1 MNSPVN
7 NNDLP
12 VRAAS
17 GAVMALVALLGIW
30 LGGAVFTIAV
40 LAIGAGIYY
49 EFAALIRKG
58 GSGSFPSVM
67 AYFLGAIYIGL
78 AIITLIFFRHKD
90 GNGVETFFL
99 ILIVVVTDVGA
110 YFAGRSIGGP
120 KLAPRI
126 SPNKTWAGLIGGMV
140 AAAIVWIG
148 YNIAVQEQPVYMALV
163 GGAAMAFIAQMG
175 DLLQSAMKRLAG
187 VKDSGNILPGHGGL
201 FDRADG
207 MVAVFFII
215 GLTHIILILRYF
227 GIAGYL
233 GL

>member
-1 MNSPVN
+1 MNSPVKN
-7 NNDLP
+7 SDLP
-12 VRAAS
+12 LRAAS
-17 GAVMALVALLGIW
+17 GVAMAIVALLLIW

-40 LAIGAGIYY
+40 LAIGTGIYY

-58 GSGSFPSVM
+58 GNGSFPCVA
-67 AYFLGAIYIGL
+67 AYILGAIYIGL

-90 GNGVETFFL
+90 GSGLEIFFL
-99 ILIVVVTDVGA
+99 ILVVVVTDIGA

-140 AAAIVWIG
+140 AAAIVWTG
-148 YNIAVQEQPVYMALV
+148 YNVAAQMQPAYMAFV
-163 GGAAMAFIAQMG
+163 GGALMAFVAQMG

-227 GIAGYL
+227 GVAGYF

>member
-1 MNSPVN
+1 
-7 NNDLP
+7 
-12 VRAAS
+12 
-17 GAVMALVALLGIW
+17 MAIVALLGIW

-58 GSGSFPSVM
+58 GNGSFP
-67 AYFLGAIYIGL
+67 AIATYILGALYIGL

-90 GNGVETFFL
+90 GSGLETLFL
-99 ILIVVVTDVGA
+99 ILVVVVTDVGA
-110 YFAGRSIGGP
+110 YFAGRTIGGP

-140 AAAIVWIG
+140 AAAIIWTG
-148 YNIAVQEQPVYMALV
+148 YNLAAQLQPVYMALV
-163 GGAAMAFIAQMG
+163 GGALMAFVAQMG

-207 MVAVFFII
+207 MVAVFFVI

-227 GIAGYL
+227 GVAGYF

>member
-1 MNSPVN
+1 M
-7 NNDLP
+7 
-12 VRAAS
+12 
-17 GAVMALVALLGIW
+17 
-30 LGGAVFTIAV
+30 
-40 LAIGAGIYY
+40 
-49 EFAALIRKG
+49 
-58 GSGSFPSVM
+58 
-67 AYFLGAIYIGL
+67 
-78 AIITLIFFRHKD
+78 
-90 GNGVETFFL
+90 
-99 ILIVVVTDVGA
+99 VTDIGA

-140 AAAIVWIG
+140 AAAIIWTG
-148 YNIAVQEQPVYMALV
+148 YNIAAQLQPVYMALV
-163 GGAAMAFIAQMG
+163 GGALMAFVAQMG

-227 GIAGYL
+227 GVAGYF

>member
-1 MNSPVN
+1 MSGHIKNS
-7 NNDLP
+7 DLP
-12 VRAAS
+12 LRAAS
-17 GAVMALVALLGIW
+17 GIAMAIVALLGIW

-58 GSGSFPSVM
+58 GNGSFP
-67 AYFLGAIYIGL
+67 AIATYILGALYIGL

-90 GNGVETFFL
+90 GSGLETLFL
-99 ILIVVVTDVGA
+99 ILVVVVTDVGA
-110 YFAGRSIGGP
+110 YFAGRTIGGP

-140 AAAIVWIG
+140 AAAIIWTG
-148 YNIAVQEQPVYMALV
+148 YNLAAQLQPVYMALV
-163 GGAAMAFIAQMG
+163 GGALMAFVAQMG

-207 MVAVFFII
+207 MVAVFFVI

-227 GIAGYL
+227 GVAGYF